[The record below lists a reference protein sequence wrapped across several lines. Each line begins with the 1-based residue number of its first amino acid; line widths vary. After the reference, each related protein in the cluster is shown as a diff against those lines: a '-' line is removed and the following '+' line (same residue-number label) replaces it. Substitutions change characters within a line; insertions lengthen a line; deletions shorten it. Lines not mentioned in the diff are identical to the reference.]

1 MTITDNQ
8 PKEAMI
14 LQPPRRRYPELAHL
28 KNIDYFLEKLQNSS
42 IPDPVLVYLK
52 EKSISEL
59 HTYYRIL
66 PKEEAEKLK
75 LRNDR
80 FDYVTL
86 EDFVAQKE
94 AISSSNYILNQDGLI
109 IGER

>member
-52 EKSISEL
+52 EK
-59 HTYYRIL
+59 
-66 PKEEAEKLK
+66 
-75 LRNDR
+75 
-80 FDYVTL
+80 
-86 EDFVAQKE
+86 
-94 AISSSNYILNQDGLI
+94 
-109 IGER
+109 